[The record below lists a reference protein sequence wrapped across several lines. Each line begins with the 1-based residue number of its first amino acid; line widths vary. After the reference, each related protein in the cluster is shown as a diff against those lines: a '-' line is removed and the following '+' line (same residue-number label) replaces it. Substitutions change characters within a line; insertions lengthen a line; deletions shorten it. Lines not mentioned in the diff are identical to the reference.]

1 VGSTAGHFCN
11 DVDVVMVDYGTLTT
25 TCQDCVDVSLPPG
38 PECDKV
44 FDKHA
49 AVVGETINVTLT
61 VYNNDTT
68 SARSFDITDAID
80 VGMTYVSG
88 SASLAP
94 SSSGPQNISWDNVS
108 IGASSN
114 LVITYQLLVGSTAG
128 HFCNDVDV
136 VMVDYGTLTTTCQD
150 CVDVTAARADLYK
163 GF

>member
-38 PECDKV
+38 PTCTKV
-44 FDKHA
+44 FDKDTA
-49 AVVGETINVTLT
+49 LVGETINVTLT
-61 VYNNDTT
+61 VTNHDTT

-80 VGMTYVSG
+80 VGMTYVG
-88 SASLAP
+88 GTASPAP
-94 SSSGPQNISWDNVS
+94 STSSAQALAWNGFS
-108 IGASSN
+108 IAANSSQ
-114 LVITYQLLVGSTAG
+114 VFTYQLLVGSTAG

-150 CVDVTAARADLYK
+150 CVDVSLPP
-163 GF
+163 GPGLC